1 MGRDC
6 FVAQGA
12 PRNDNANLVDSGGAA
27 RPERGR
33 FGPCFCRCRRERGML
48 TIAEAHGCT
57 ELFLT
62 GQMLEALRAVEYELP
77 SFDTEPVAVELA
89 DVARSRVEDGAV
101 ASCLLVAR
109 AADVARWVKNDDRS
123 VDCAAREGGCTL
135 ARPAKRKRALLG
147 SNPSRN
153 SRSRNSRPETHGDA
167 AGAGGRCLPAS
178 LSMVSVGHWASP

>member
-1 MGRDC
+1 
-6 FVAQGA
+6 
-12 PRNDNANLVDSGGAA
+12 
-27 RPERGR
+27 
-33 FGPCFCRCRRERGML
+33 ML

-153 SRSRNSRPETHGDA
+153 SRPETHGDA